1 MEPDTQMRAALL
13 VVDMQED
20 FCPPDGSLAI
30 QDGRSI
36 APLINKLLSLTGF
49 VVKIGTQD
57 FHPESHISFATNHPA
72 PSNVPFTSTI
82 DTKNPVAGAEDETKT
97 QRLWPPHCIQGTKGA
112 SFIPEI
118 ESEKLDAMVRKG
130 MDKRVEMYSAFTDA
144 FGNSNC
150 VEAGG
155 ASHDL
160 EALLN
165 EHQVS
170 DVFIV
175 GLAGDYCVRFT
186 AIDAADRGFRTYVID
201 EATKCVDPDE
211 GWEDSKMDMAAH
223 GVRVISADGIEEAIN
238 KSCIRV

>member
-20 FCPPDGSLAI
+20 FCPPNGSLAI

-36 APLINKLLSLTGF
+36 APLINKLLALPGF

-72 PSNVPFTSTI
+72 PSNIPFTSTI
-82 DTKNPVAGAEDETKT
+82 ETKNPVAGAEDETKT

-130 MDKRVEMYSAFTDA
+130 MDERVEMYSAFTDA
-144 FGNSNC
+144 FGNGNC

-211 GWEDSKMDMAAH
+211 GWETSKMDMAAH
-223 GVRVISADGIEEAIN
+223 GVRSSVLGI
-238 KSCIRV
+238 